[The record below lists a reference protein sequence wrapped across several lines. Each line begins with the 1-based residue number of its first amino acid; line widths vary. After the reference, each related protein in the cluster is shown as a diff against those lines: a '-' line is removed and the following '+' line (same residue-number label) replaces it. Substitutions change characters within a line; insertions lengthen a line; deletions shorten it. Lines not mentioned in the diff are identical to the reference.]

1 MRSQF
6 PVSSFPCCCLPTQP
20 HFHPPH
26 FQLPISISLLTSSI
40 QPVSSFQFPELQSNS
55 TPRLYFQF
63 PPSGLPFSRNKGL
76 FPVSTFQDGFR
87 RCTKGVKET
96 MLLTLREDIHFQ
108 RALMKH
114 SISEISHTFISSWN
128 AGMII
133 TPPPVRCPRQSS
145 GARLHGLARDAVFWY
160 GVAMY
165 KLGILDVSE
174 YCENI
179 RRICNFVFHRS

>member
-26 FQLPISISLLTSSI
+26 FQLPISILLLTSSI

-63 PPSGLPFSRNKGL
+63 PPSGLPFLRNKGL

-87 RCTKGVKET
+87 RCMKGVKET
-96 MLLTLREDIHFQ
+96 RLLTLREDVHFQ

-114 SISEISHTFISSWN
+114 SISEIPHNFISSWN
-128 AGMII
+128 AGITI
-133 TPPPVRCPRQSS
+133 TPVVRIFPKFI
-145 GARLHGLARDAVFWY
+145 LA
-160 GVAMY
+160 
-165 KLGILDVSE
+165 
-174 YCENI
+174 
-179 RRICNFVFHRS
+179 H